1 MSEMADTGI
10 YYLLQQK
17 TEYSLD
23 VQQQTGCWLNKT

>member
-23 VQQQTGCWLNKT
+23 VQQQDAG